1 MGKNWIENAAC
12 KDMDSNLFFS
22 TRGES
27 TEPAKL
33 ICKDCPV
40 KEPCLDY
47 ALANNETI
55 GVWGG
60 MSRKRRRI
68 EARRRKQAV

>member
-1 MGKNWIENAAC
+1 MADWVKHAAC
-12 KDMDSNLFFS
+12 KDMSSNVFFS
-22 TRGES
+22 QRGES
-27 TEPAKL
+27 TEPAKQV
-33 ICKDCPV
+33 CENCPV

-60 MSRKRRRI
+60 MSRRQRRI
-68 EARRRKQAV
+68 EAQRRKQAV

>member
-1 MGKNWIENAAC
+1 MQSWFKNAAC
-12 KDMDSNLFFS
+12 KDMNSNLFFS
-22 TRGES
+22 QRGES

-33 ICKDCPV
+33 ICQKCPV

-60 MSRKRRRI
+60 MSRKQRRI